1 LQISPCT
8 SDELIRLDHPEL
20 RFTFLENKTAL
31 SSINMVNV
39 TDYYVGFRL
48 FNGYTNAHYYEPNP
62 ELGILAPRSA
72 QRVLVSRPI
81 DQKEPEED
89 IQYNDKFIMWN
100 GIVSEGVRA
109 SDLDCFMCKKKEQS
123 NELPIILNK
132 VYKFSN
138 YSRH

>member
-1 LQISPCT
+1 
-8 SDELIRLDHPEL
+8 
-20 RFTFLENKTAL
+20 
-31 SSINMVNV
+31 MVNI

-89 IQYNDKFIMWN
+89 MQYNDKFFMWN
-100 GIVSEGVRA
+100 SIVSEGVRA
-109 SDLDCFMCKKKEQS
+109 SDLDCFMCKKKKQS

-132 VYKFSN
+132 VYI
-138 YSRH
+138 